1 MTEKTSNFKGWQ
13 RILLFILPYI
23 FCAGIFQFLGMLVAE
38 VDFTDST
45 HTKTTT
51 QSLIIHIF
59 DLVGTLLILWLFM
72 RFVDKKPFIQLGFQT
87 NNRLQEFAMGLLL
100 GLLIMSL
107 GYGILY
113 AVNELV
119 FLNFNIDFKELL
131 LSVFFFLIIAVV
143 EESIFRGYIQ
153 RNLMLSFNKYVAL
166 LISAVIFSLAHG
178 FNPNVSALGLLNIF
192 LAGILLGISY
202 TYTKNLWFPIALHW
216 SWNLFQGLYGF
227 NVSGQNFYNLI
238 NFKIEEANKLNGGAF
253 GFEGSYL
260 SIIAQ
265 VIAIA
270 AIFYYYQKNTKN
282 NVAIQ

>member
-1 MTEKTSNFKGWQ
+1 MTEQTSRFKGWQ
-13 RILLFILPYI
+13 RILLFIAPYL
-23 FCAGIFQFLGMLVAE
+23 FCVIAFQLLGMLVAQ
-38 VDFTDST
+38 VDFTDSSQAR
-45 HTKTTT
+45 TTT
-51 QSLIIHIF
+51 QSLIIHFF
-59 DLVGTLLILWLFM
+59 DLLGTLLILWLFM

-87 NNRLQEFAMGLLL
+87 KNRLHEFAMGLLL

-107 GYGILY
+107 GYGFLY
-113 AVNELV
+113 TVNELI
-119 FLNFNIDFKELL
+119 FLNFNIDFIELL

-178 FNPNVSALGLLNIF
+178 LNPNVSALGLLNIF

-265 VIAIA
+265 AVAIA
-270 AIFYYYQKNTKN
+270 AIFYYYQNKSKDYVT
-282 NVAIQ
+282 IQ